1 MVAIL
6 STFRELGRLQQIYMV
21 LMRHG
26 FGEIALRL
34 GLGAKAKEEGGD
46 VPQLEADAGA
56 SADGDGAIVKDDA
69 PGDSKSTNGKS
80 AKEKSK
86 GSMAVRARL
95 VAMDLGPS
103 FVKLGQI
110 ASTRTDLLPKEWI
123 KELKK
128 LQDDVKPLTFEEIKK
143 AVEDSLGAPLD
154 QLYVE
159 FNESPLAAASIGQVH
174 RAKYKDDEGVVHE
187 VVVKIQRP
195 GVRPIVARDLEIL
208 HHLAKLLERTI
219 PESRTYQPCGLV
231 EQFDKAI
238 TNELDY
244 TLEAE
249 NIERFRRNFAGFEKA
264 RFPGVFK
271 AASSKSVLTL
281 EFLPGAKIYDVI
293 EKEGFSGETI
303 AKTALGVIIKMV
315 FEDGF
320 FHADPHPGNILI
332 SGSPEAPV
340 IGLVDLGM
348 VGRLS
353 NEMRERLIDMM
364 VAAVRKDPD
373 GLADALY
380 AMGTPTKRVDMKAF
394 RGHVAELSDKYLG
407 KPLKEIDF
415 SSLINDLVKGAQKFG
430 LEIPSDFLLV
440 GKALV
445 TIEGVGKEIYPD
457 LDLFTEGRPQ
467 FIALLKKRY
476 SPERIGNEILRGLG
490 KVSSTAYDLPQVTH
504 EVLDDL
510 RLGRLAITT
519 SDAQLPT
526 SLDRLGRRVF
536 SGLVV
541 SAFVASGAALVT
553 TSQLYVGITLMVLG
567 GLIFFGHLALD
578 TLKRWKA

>member
-1 MVAIL
+1 MIL
-6 STFRELGRLQQIYMV
+6 STFRELGRIQQIYMV

-34 GLGAKAKEEGGD
+34 GLGAKAKAEGGD
-46 VPQLEADAGA
+46 VPALEAEAGA
-56 SADGDGAIVKDDA
+56 SSDGSDAALVKEPDADA
-69 PGDSKSTNGKS
+69 KSTNGKPKE
-80 AKEKSK
+80 KEKSK
-86 GSMAVRARL
+86 GSMAARARL

-110 ASTRTDLLPKEWI
+110 ASTRTDLLPKEWV

-128 LQDDVKPLTFEEIKK
+128 LQDDVKPLTFDEIKK
-143 AVEDSLGAPLD
+143 AIEDSLGAPLD

-159 FNESPLAAASIGQVH
+159 FNETPLAAASIGQVH
-174 RAKYKDDEGVVHE
+174 RAKYKDEEGVVHD
-187 VVVKIQRP
+187 VVVKVQRP
-195 GVRPIVARDLEIL
+195 GVRPIVARDVEIL

-249 NIERFRRNFAGFEKA
+249 NIARFRRNFEGFDKA

-293 EKEGFSGETI
+293 EKQGFSGETI
-303 AKTALGVIIKMV
+303 AKTALSAIIKMV

-332 SGSPEAPV
+332 SGTPEAPV

-380 AMGTPTKRVDMKAF
+380 AMGTPTKRVDKKAF
-394 RGHVAELSDKYLG
+394 RDHVAELSDKYLG

-467 FIALLKKRY
+467 FIGLLKKRY

-504 EVLDDL
+504 EVLEDL
-510 RLGRLAITT
+510 RLGRLAVSTN
-519 SDAQLPT
+519 DAQLPVT
-526 SLDRLGRRVF
+526 IDRLGRRIF
-536 SGLVV
+536 SGLIV
-541 SAFVASGAALVT
+541 SAFVASGAVLLT

-567 GLIFFGHLALD
+567 GLIFFGHLAID